1 MRVSANTNKC
11 LGTGNC
17 ALVAPDVFD
26 QDNEDG
32 TVTLLQT
39 EPSAEHSPAVRRA
52 VLQCPSGA
60 IQLTEEAQLTEDAG

>member
-1 MRVSANTNKC
+1 MRISADPGKC

-26 QDNEDG
+26 QDDEDG
-32 TVTLLQT
+32 TVTLLRA
-39 EPSAEHSPAVRRA
+39 EPPGERLAAVRRA

-60 IQLTEEAQLTEDAG
+60 IRLTEQAG